1 MVAPNS
7 VHHGIGLHVRP
18 TWYLSYYAH
27 IWVVYHFLD
36 GILIRL
42 AYMHMGLIWFIF
54 YEGYIWFYI

>member
-18 TWYLSYYAH
+18 SWYLSYYAH

-42 AYMHMGLIWFIF
+42 AYLRMGLIWFIF
-54 YEGYIWFYI
+54 LGLY